1 MSTERIHEMV
11 RYYDLRAPVYDA
23 SMQYDQP
30 NVVTRHSGIIRA
42 LKDWLKDRSILE
54 LACGPG
60 FWTMHLAPVSKKI
73 LATDANL
80 SALDEVKKKSFPLDK
95 VKLQIADAYSLQNIT
110 ESFDGAFAGDWW
122 SHIPKE
128 WVASFLAI
136 LASKLNEGARIAFT
150 DQLPNEKSYRDGSY
164 HDTNGNHIQRRHLP
178 DGSRFEVVK
187 NFPAQDE
194 LRSAVAS
201 YATQIQYDTFPDC
214 RRWLLTFTL
223 K

>member
-1 MSTERIHEMV
+1 
-11 RYYDLRAPVYDA
+11 
-23 SMQYDQP
+23 MQYDQP
-30 NVVTRHSGIIRA
+30 DAVARLAGIIQT
-42 LKDWLKDRSILE
+42 LKDWLKDRSVLE

-60 FWTMHLAPVSKKI
+60 FWTMHLVPVAKTI
-73 LATDANL
+73 LATDANR
-80 SALDEVKKKSFPLDK
+80 SALDEVRKKSFPLEK

-128 WVASFLAI
+128 RIASFLGI
-136 LASKLNEGARIAFT
+136 LASKLNGEARIAFT
-150 DQLPNEKSYRDGSY
+150 DQLPNEKSYREGSY
-164 HDTNGNHIQRRHLP
+164 HDVQGNHIQRRHLS

-187 NFPAQDE
+187 NFPTQDD

-201 YATQIQYDTFPDC
+201 YATQIQYQTFPEC

-223 K
+223 KKK